1 MAHQSSGSQ
10 IYVYSLILLLLLPLS
25 AFAQSFHTES
35 KKAVRSFAT
44 ALEYYD
50 NGRLDLA
57 LSAVNKALSFD
68 DTFLDAILLK
78 AELSVALNNDSV
90 AVSCY
95 ERLLSFDSLAFP
107 RASLSLCRLYM
118 KKELYEKT
126 IMLSKWFLSL
136 DSQSESSRKTAESL
150 LETAAFRKE
159 AVSCPVDFE
168 PVNIGGFVNTAADE
182 YVNHL
187 TSDAS
192 NILFTRHVN
201 DSVVAESLYISRCVD
216 GVWLPAEPFLSCY
229 ASNGDMGGVSM
240 NEDRNVIYFSG
251 CGWHDGRGSCD
262 IYMSEWNDDAWS
274 LPVNVATVNTSG
286 WESQPCLSNDGKE
299 LYFVRRSAVNGKS
312 DIYVTFLQDDD
323 KWSTPKKLN
332 NNINTDGN
340 EMAPFLHSD
349 GNTLF
354 FSSDGHVGMGGYD
367 IFMSRRDSLGE
378 WGMAHN
384 MGYPLNTAGDEINMV
399 VAADARQAFISSR
412 REEGYGGYDIYAF
425 ELDDV
430 LRPEPVDIDTTIENL
445 YKTALSRGDNAILQ
459 NIYFEFDSAVLDT
472 SSMAGIDAIVRF
484 LSSDPQMR
492 ILVIG
497 HTDNIGE
504 EEYNMS
510 LSERRAA
517 AVRDA
522 LIKKGIAPQRL
533 EITGEGSS
541 SPLLPNDTEHHRALN
556 RRIEI
561 RKL

>member
-1 MAHQSSGSQ
+1 ME
-10 IYVYSLILLLLLPLS
+10 Y
-25 AFAQSFHTES
+25 TE
-35 KKAVRSFAT
+35 
-44 ALEYYD
+44 
-50 NGRLDLA
+50 
-57 LSAVNKALSFD
+57 
-68 DTFLDAILLK
+68 
-78 AELSVALNNDSV
+78 
-90 AVSCY
+90 
-95 ERLLSFDSLAFP
+95 
-107 RASLSLCRLYM
+107 
-118 KKELYEKT
+118 
-126 IMLSKWFLSL
+126 
-136 DSQSESSRKTAESL
+136 
-150 LETAAFRKE
+150 
-159 AVSCPVDFE
+159 
-168 PVNIGGFVNTAADE
+168 
-182 YVNHL
+182 
-187 TSDAS
+187 
-192 NILFTRHVN
+192 
-201 DSVVAESLYISRCVD
+201 
-216 GVWLPAEPFLSCY
+216 
-229 ASNGDMGGVSM
+229 
-240 NEDRNVIYFSG
+240 
-251 CGWHDGRGSCD
+251 
-262 IYMSEWNDDAWS
+262 
-274 LPVNVATVNTSG
+274 
-286 WESQPCLSNDGKE
+286 
-299 LYFVRRSAVNGKS
+299 
-312 DIYVTFLQDDD
+312 
-323 KWSTPKKLN
+323 KLN

-522 LIKKGIAPQRL
+522 LIKKV
-533 EITGEGSS
+533 
-541 SPLLPNDTEHHRALN
+541 
-556 RRIEI
+556 
-561 RKL
+561 